1 MEARSGLNGGQAR
14 RLEAAD
20 DRGLQNTPETEM
32 TGANIERLR
41 DPMGLHRLG
50 YTGSL
55 LEYPTVRWK
64 GGVRTEQSERIVEE
78 TPVAIVYNGIPHV
91 VMMAT
96 PADLEDFALGF
107 SLTEELIQ
115 SPADLEHLEIVR
127 YSKGVEIQATVAAR
141 CAAVIAERTRR
152 LTGRTG
158 CGICGAD
165 GVDAVLKEIHVV
177 PGGGKVSTGAVQ
189 AALDGLA
196 ANQPLNAASGAVH
209 AAGWARAD
217 GTLELMREDVGRHNA
232 LDKLVGAAVNAGIDT
247 AAGFAVVTSRASFE
261 MVQKAAVL
269 GVPLLAAIS
278 GPTGLAVRV
287 AEQSG
292 LTLVGFARRG
302 RLTVY
307 THPHRLVASRSE

>member
-1 MEARSGLNGGQAR
+1 
-14 RLEAAD
+14 
-20 DRGLQNTPETEM
+20 M

-41 DPMGLHRLG
+41 DPMGLYRLG
-50 YTGSL
+50 YAGSL
-55 LEYPTVRWK
+55 LEYPTVRWE
-64 GGVRTEQSERIVEE
+64 GDTRTEQAERIVEE

-127 YSKGVEIQATVAAR
+127 YSRGVEIQATVAAR

-165 GVDAVLKEIHVV
+165 SVDSVLKEIH
-177 PGGGKVSTGAVQ
+177 PIRSGSPIAVSSVQ
-189 AALDGLA
+189 KALDSLA
-196 ANQPLNAASGAVH
+196 SNQPLNAATGAVH

-217 GTLELMREDVGRHNA
+217 GTLEFMREDVGRHNA
-232 LDKLVGAAVNAGIDT
+232 LDKLVGAAVRANVTPSD
-247 AAGFAVVTSRASFE
+247 GFVIVTSRASFE
-261 MVQKAAVL
+261 MVQKTTVL
-269 GVPLLAAIS
+269 GAPLLAAIS

-287 AEQSG
+287 AEQAG

-307 THPHRLVASRSE
+307 THPERLVADGA